1 MDKLFYLVVEG
12 FKNIWRHKMTAITAV
27 FSLFI
32 SVYIIGLIATAGS
45 NSYKFIQ
52 YFRSK
57 YKIEI
62 FFKPEI
68 SNTEAIGLIHKI
80 KKIEGVLNATII
92 EKEDA
97 VRIFKDQF
105 GEDVV
110 DLLGYNPL
118 PASAVINLKRDMKK
132 TLRVDPIIKKI
143 RAINGIDEIR
153 YQGNLIKKI
162 ERNYKRLIDK
172 LPYISAIIILIATLI
187 IYNTIKLSVYARR
200 ETVKTLQ
207 LIGATR
213 MFVKLPF
220 IFEGIFIGIIA
231 VSLAFPALILTVN
244 LINYLIASFSPFSTK
259 LVFDTSVYLWMFL
272 LAFIISLLGSYRAT
286 SSFLK

>member
-1 MDKLFYLVVEG
+1 MDKLLYLIIEG
-12 FKNIWRHKMTAITAV
+12 IKNIWRHKMTAITAV

-32 SVYIIGLIATAGS
+32 SLYIIGLIATAGT
-45 NSYKFIQ
+45 NSYKLIQ

-68 SNTEAIGLIHKI
+68 SNAEAIGLIHKI

-110 DLLGYNPL
+110 ELLGYNPL
-118 PASAVINLKRDMKK
+118 PASAVINLKRNMQQ

-143 RAINGIDEIR
+143 RSINGIDEIR

-162 ERNYKRLIDK
+162 ERNYKRVIDR
-172 LPYISAIIILIATLI
+172 LPYISAVIVFIATLI
-187 IYNTIKLSVYARR
+187 IYNTIKLSVYARK
-200 ETVKTLQ
+200 ETIKTLQ

-213 MFVKLPF
+213 IFVKLPF
-220 IFEGIFIGIIA
+220 IFEGIFIGIIS
-231 VSLAFPALILTVN
+231 VSLVFPALILTIKT
-244 LINYLIASFSPFSTK
+244 LNYLISNFSPFSIK
-259 LVFDTSVYLWMFL
+259 IGFDPFVYVWMFL
-272 LAFIISLLGSYRAT
+272 LIFVISLVGSYRAT

>member
-1 MDKLFYLVVEG
+1 MDKLLYLIIEG
-12 FKNIWRHKMTAITAV
+12 IKNIWRHKMTAITAV

-32 SVYIIGLIATAGS
+32 SLYIIGLIATAGT
-45 NSYKFIQ
+45 NFYKLIQ

-68 SNTEAIGLIHKI
+68 SNAEAIGLIHKI

-110 DLLGYNPL
+110 ELLGYNPL
-118 PASAVINLKRDMKK
+118 PASAVINLKRNMQQ

-143 RAINGIDEIR
+143 RSINGIDEIR

-162 ERNYKRLIDK
+162 ERNYKRVIDR
-172 LPYISAIIILIATLI
+172 LPYISAVIVFIATLI
-187 IYNTIKLSVYARR
+187 IYNTIKLSVYARK
-200 ETVKTLQ
+200 ETIKTLQ

-213 MFVKLPF
+213 IFVKLPF
-220 IFEGIFIGIIA
+220 IFEGIFIGIIS
-231 VSLAFPALILTVN
+231 VSLVFPALILTIKT
-244 LINYLIASFSPFSTK
+244 LNYLISNFSPFSIK
-259 LVFDTSVYLWMFL
+259 IGFDPFVYVWMFL
-272 LAFIISLLGSYRAT
+272 LIFVISLVGSYRAT